1 MKNKVYKVSQVNFCR
16 VIGPMS
22 VSPQGLAA
30 WGGRMLEVERAY
42 PVGKPQDTTP
52 GVGKHSLM

>member
-42 PVGKPQDTTP
+42 PVGKPQDTAK
-52 GVGKHSLM
+52 G